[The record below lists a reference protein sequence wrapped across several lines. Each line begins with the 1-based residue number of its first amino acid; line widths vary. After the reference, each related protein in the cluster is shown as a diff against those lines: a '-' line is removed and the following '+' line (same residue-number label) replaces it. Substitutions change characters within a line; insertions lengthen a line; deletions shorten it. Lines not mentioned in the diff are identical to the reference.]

1 MKLLNKQK
9 QKGAAVLVITAMLVI
24 LAVLLFVFA
33 FSYVRMQQK
42 TATNQYYNDQAFQAA
57 EAGLEYGAAYLQ
69 TNASTVTGTAS
80 AGVINDTLTTVTMTD
95 GSTYSVNF
103 TNPTVNDY
111 TLLTIKSTG
120 TNKDGTSTRVLQ
132 QQVYEKSTNITYT
145 AMTAGNVSFVGGSTM
160 TNTTTNLNMAIG
172 GTLTINNGA
181 STYTSSGQSSSQGNI
196 KSDIVQNDSAFS
208 GLSES
213 QFFQTLFGA
222 SEATVQATATA
233 SSTYYNNAVAG
244 GDYSQ
249 KLSGMTGKVIYI
261 NQSTVSL
268 GQGVTIGSSADPVT
282 IIVEGDLTVANGVTI
297 YGFVYASGPSA
308 GFNLAGGA
316 KIFGGMASYG
326 TMNISN
332 GFQIT
337 FQNIPALQSGGAG
350 SYTKVPGSW
359 KDF

>member
-1 MKLLNKQK
+1 VKFLNKQK
-9 QKGAAVLVITAMLVI
+9 QQGAAVLVIAVILVL
-24 LAVLLFVFA
+24 LAVLLFIFS

-69 TNASTVTGTAS
+69 TNAATVTGS
-80 AGVINDTLTTVTMTD
+80 ATLGVINYTMTTVTMTN

-103 TNPTVNDY
+103 TNPVISDY
-111 TLLTIKSTG
+111 TLLTITSTG

-132 QQVYEKSTNITYT
+132 QQFYLQSNNITYT
-145 AMTAGNVSFVGGSTM
+145 AKVAGNVSFVGGSTM
-160 TNTTTNLNMAIG
+160 TNTNTNLNMDIG

-181 STYTSSGQSSSQGNI
+181 STYTSSGQSSTQGNI
-196 KSDIVQNDSAFS
+196 KSDVVQNDTSLSA
-208 GLSES
+208 LTEP
-213 QFFQTLFGA
+213 QFFQSLFGA

-233 SSTYYNNAVAG
+233 EGTYYNNAVAG

-297 YGFVYASGPSA
+297 YGFVYSSAPSA

-316 KIFGGMASYG
+316 KIFGGMSSYG

-337 FQNIPALQSGGAG
+337 FENIPSLQGGNSG
-350 SYTKVPGSW
+350 SYAKVPGSW